1 MNEYD
6 RGISQIS
13 SFSLARFFLHRVRLN
28 EWEKWAVC
36 SATVLVCVL
45 AKRKIIDFHF
55 HFHMK
60 RVTSKSLW
68 LLTLTQTRKTSRLLH
83 LVDHFFSPL
92 LPGVMQ
98 ATTGESWEKRY
109 SPSFRDSDPL
119 RRQSSTKRKR
129 DEVLRLVSQIVV
141 ISIHHYH
148 SLIRLLFRLLLLFL
162 LPFLVIVA
170 VQGRFAIE
178 R

>member
-1 MNEYD
+1 
-6 RGISQIS
+6 
-13 SFSLARFFLHRVRLN
+13 
-28 EWEKWAVC
+28 
-36 SATVLVCVL
+36 
-45 AKRKIIDFHF
+45 
-55 HFHMK
+55 
-60 RVTSKSLW
+60 
-68 LLTLTQTRKTSRLLH
+68 
-83 LVDHFFSPL
+83 
-92 LPGVMQ
+92 MQ

-129 DEVLRLVSQIVV
+129 DEVLRLVSPIVV
-141 ISIHHYH
+141 ISLPLSFAHQPF
-148 SLIRLLFRLLLLFL
+148 FRLLLLFL